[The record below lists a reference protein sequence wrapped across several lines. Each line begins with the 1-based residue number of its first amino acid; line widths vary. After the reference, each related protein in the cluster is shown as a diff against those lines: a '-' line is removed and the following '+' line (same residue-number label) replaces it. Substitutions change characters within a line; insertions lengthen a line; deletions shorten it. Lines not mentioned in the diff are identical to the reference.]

1 MNFIKFSF
9 SNAYIYSPNTWLHKK
24 QTSYKL
30 LITFSFLS
38 FIPYFTLLHLI
49 TILLAGFII
58 ITTLKF
64 HENHYHNCY
73 SILIT
78 TTLSLLPY
86 NFNNSNYD
94 IYRKIQ
100 INFPHKTQASFI
112 KHKLL
117 KRLISIYNKTLFQ
130 LEAPSFI
137 IKLGIISILHS
148 IVIKTLLLTTMYE
161 DIILSIC
168 TYIKI
173 DNYYMKRTIF
183 ISFFASQFLEQMMRH
198 VYIMY
203 TSIKLRNIKP
213 IVFTNKLSI
222 SYYIIAQFLSN
233 LKDEIYQLS
242 SVLYVR
248 EFNNGYI
255 EMNNASMYI

>member
-9 SNAYIYSPNTWLHKK
+9 SNAYTYSPNTWLHKK
-24 QTSYKL
+24 PTSYKL

-38 FIPYFTLLHLI
+38 FIPYFTLPDCI
-49 TILLAGFII
+49 MILLAGFII

-64 HENHYHNCY
+64 HENHYHSCY
-73 SILIT
+73 SIFVT

-94 IYRKIQ
+94 IYRKIR
-100 INFPHKTQASFI
+100 INFPHKTI
-112 KHKLL
+112 
-117 KRLISIYNKTLFQ
+117 FQ
-130 LEAPSFI
+130 LEAPYFL
-137 IKLGIISILHS
+137 IKLGVISILHA

-173 DNYYMKRTIF
+173 DNYYTRRTIF

-198 VYIMY
+198 VHIMCI
-203 TSIKLRNIKP
+203 SIKLRNIKP
-213 IVFTNKLSI
+213 VVFTNRSSI
-222 SYYIIAQFLSN
+222 IYYIIAQFLNN
-233 LKDEIYQLS
+233 LKDDVYQLS

-248 EFNNGYI
+248 EFNNRYI
-255 EMNNASMYI
+255 EMNNTSTYI